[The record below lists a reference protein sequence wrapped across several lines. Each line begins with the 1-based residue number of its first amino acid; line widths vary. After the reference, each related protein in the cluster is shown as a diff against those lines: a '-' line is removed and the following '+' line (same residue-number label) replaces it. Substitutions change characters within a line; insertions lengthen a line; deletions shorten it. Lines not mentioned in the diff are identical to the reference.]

1 MAPFRRYDDLKVGDV
16 FPPEPLA
23 FVVDRHVVEGFLAAP
38 GDKSGL
44 YDGSDGARRAPS
56 MIASV
61 YLIELLKARRS
72 PPGGIHAKQ
81 AIRFHR
87 PAMVGERLSIQARVV
102 DKYVRKE
109 RPYMVAQ
116 FEARGSDGGLVS
128 SGLIT
133 SIWGRDQ

>member
-1 MAPFRRYDDLKVGDV
+1 MTPFRRYDDLKVGDV

-23 FVVDRHVVEGFLAAP
+23 FVVDQDVVDRYLAAT

-44 YDGSDGARRAPS
+44 YDGPNGARRAPS

-72 PPGGIHAKQ
+72 PPGGIHVKQ

>member
-1 MAPFRRYDDLKVGDV
+1 MTQFRRYDDLKIGDV

-23 FVVDRHVVEGFLAAP
+23 FVVDHDVVEGFLAAT
-38 GDKSGL
+38 GDRSGL
-44 YDGSDGARRAPS
+44 YDGPDGARRAPS

-81 AIRFHR
+81 AVRFHR
-87 PAMVGERLSIQARVV
+87 PVMVGERLSIQARVV